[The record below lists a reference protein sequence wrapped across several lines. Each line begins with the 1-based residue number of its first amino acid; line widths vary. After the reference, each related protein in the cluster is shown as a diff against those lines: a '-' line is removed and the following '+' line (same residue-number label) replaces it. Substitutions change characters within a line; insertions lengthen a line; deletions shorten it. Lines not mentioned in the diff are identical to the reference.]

1 MVEIM
6 FLAAYA
12 DGSINEAERAELARH
27 VAAMSEG
34 RVGADLVESLISII
48 ERSVRDEGR
57 SGRFAAL
64 RARLPDVRMRE
75 AAIEAG
81 RPPRGRRRRD
91 PRERGALLV
100 EGGQDPRR
108 ADRVQGARR
117 ARLKTAER
125 ARGATRAAAT
135 PARPVVPSL
144 ATTAIRTDIRR

>member
-1 MVEIM
+1 MMEETQLSFRHLEINRLEAMVEIM

-34 RVGADLVESLISII
+34 RLGADLVESLISII

-64 RARLPDVRMRE
+64 RAAPARRADARGRDR
-75 AAIEAG
+75 AG

-91 PRERGALLV
+91 PTRASTRCSSRRPGPSRCRSRSRGASCPAA
-100 EGGQDPRR
+100 E
-108 ADRVQGARR
+108 AR
-117 ARLKTAER
+117 
-125 ARGATRAAAT
+125 
-135 PARPVVPSL
+135 
-144 ATTAIRTDIRR
+144 